1 MPVTHESF
9 TATLALIG
17 LVILVSSLL
26 SGAVER
32 TGLPQIAIFLLL
44 GAALGPAGLKLVE
57 LSLESPTL
65 QVIAT
70 LGLVLV
76 LFSDAIGV
84 DVGEVRMQRRLAL
97 LILGPGTLLPAA
109 LIALA
114 AWWLLRLP
122 VPAAAILGAALASTD
137 PVLLRTL
144 VRHSALPPAAR
155 LGLRLESGMNDVI
168 LLPIVVLSMLALRA
182 GGPAPAWEVVSRA
195 VGLFLLG
202 PLLGAFAGWAGI
214 SLLDQ
219 ARRRMGVRRD
229 YESLYALGVAFT
241 AFAAAEAMG
250 GSGFLAAFAAGL
262 VIAAL
267 DVELCDC
274 FLDYGEASAEMFL
287 LLTFVAFGAGLI
299 WTGLAQADG
308 RTLLFAA
315 VALLTR
321 TAVLRPVLGLARLEP
336 GACRIIAWFGPRGLS
351 SLLLVLLPVFAGV
364 PGSDRLFAI
373 TCLVVLLS
381 VVLHGGG
388 IALFLRRLGGQE
400 ARRPQ
405 GGTEAQALGGTESP
419 GAPEAESSGSFAIA
433 GTAGPEMQTA
443 ALRLDAGAAGSE
455 SSLLPATER
464 SGARVTEP
472 PSLRASGPPGAGDRL
487 TIAEMLALQSAGE
500 PVVLLDVRTE
510 RSYRESARMAA
521 GASRFPPE
529 DAVRLARERRLP
541 RDAILVLYCT

>member
-1 MPVTHESF
+1 MTHESF
-9 TATLALIG
+9 AATLALIG
-17 LVILVSSLL
+17 LVILIASLL

-32 TGLPQIAIFLLL
+32 TGIPQVAIFLLL
-44 GAALGPAGLKLVE
+44 GAVLGPAGLKLVE
-57 LSLESPTL
+57 LSLDSPAL
-65 QVIAT
+65 QVLAT

-76 LFSDAIGV
+76 LFSDAIGL
-84 DVGEVRMQRRLAL
+84 DVGEVKLQRRLAA

-114 AWWLLRLP
+114 AWWLLALP

-144 VRHSALPPAAR
+144 VRHSALPPSAR

-168 LLPIVVLSMLALRA
+168 LLPIVVLAMLALRA
-182 GGPAPAWEVVSRA
+182 GGPAPAWEVGSRA

-202 PLLGAFAGWAGI
+202 PALGAFSGWAGI

-219 ARRRMGVRRD
+219 VRRRVGVRRD

-299 WTGLAQADG
+299 WTGLAQANV

-315 VALLTR
+315 VALLAR
-321 TAVLRPVLGLARLEP
+321 TVVLIPVLRLARLEP
-336 GACRIIAWFGPRGLS
+336 GVCRIIAWFGPRGLS
-351 SLLLVLLPVFAGV
+351 SLLLVLLPVFEGV
-364 PGSDRLFAI
+364 PGSDQLFAI

-381 VVLHGGG
+381 VVVHGGG
-388 IALFLRRLGGQE
+388 IAWFLGRLRRGGE
-400 ARRPQ
+400 VARRP
-405 GGTEAQALGGTESP
+405 GGSEAATAA
-419 GAPEAESSGSFAIA
+419 APEPAAPTS
-433 GTAGPEMQTA
+433 A
-443 ALRLDAGAAGSE
+443 ALAA
-455 SSLLPATER
+455 A
-464 SGARVTEP
+464 EP
-472 PSLRASGPPGAGDRL
+472 PSHLAPSSPPERI
-487 TIAEMLALQSAGE
+487 TISEMLALQSTGE

-510 RSYRESARMAA
+510 RSYRESARMAI
-521 GASRFPPE
+521 GAIRLPPD
-529 DAVRLARERRLP
+529 DAVRLARERGLS
-541 RDAILVLYCT
+541 RDATLVLYCT